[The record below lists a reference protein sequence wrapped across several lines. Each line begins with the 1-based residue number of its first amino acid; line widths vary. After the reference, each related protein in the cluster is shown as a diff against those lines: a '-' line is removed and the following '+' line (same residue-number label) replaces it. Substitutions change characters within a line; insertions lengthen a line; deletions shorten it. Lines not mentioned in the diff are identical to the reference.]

1 MYPTCSPAVII
12 DPDMSAIFPT
22 PTSTPSA
29 SIRLPLH
36 RHPARRNRTNNQ
48 RSRQPLPQFRS
59 AIHQP
64 LQRKVS
70 KRNPESPEG
79 NLVHGRV
86 VDVVGA
92 VEADD
97 GAEGRPGAECAGAQG
112 CDERGRGAG
121 VDLLGAGEGEVG
133 LDAVAEGDDGD
144 LSGGGC
150 QMVC

>member
-1 MYPTCSPAVII
+1 MPSRPSPH
-12 DPDMSAIFPT
+12 
-22 PTSTPSA
+22 
-29 SIRLPLH
+29 IRSPLH
-36 RHPARRNRTNNQ
+36 HHPARRNRTHNQ
-48 RSRQPLPQFRS
+48 RARQPLPQLRS
-59 AIHQP
+59 PINQP

-70 KRNPESPEG
+70 ESNAKGPEG